1 MLAIAAAIIDIA
13 AMDFLT
19 GSKGFSAASDR
30 SAAPD
35 DASVALCWHLA
46 PILRNDCKYAFPL
59 LGVEPTPR
67 PELEIAKIMMAASDS
82 YMVELTPCIK

>member
-13 AMDFLT
+13 AMDLMT
-19 GSKGFSAASDR
+19 GSKVFSAASDR

-46 PILRNDCKYAFPL
+46 PVFRDDCKCAFPL
-59 LGVEPTPR
+59 LGVKPTPR
-67 PELEIAKIMMAASDS
+67 PELEIAKIMMAARDS
-82 YMVELTPCIK
+82 YIVELTLRTK